1 MERTILYSVLLS
13 LVVFSHC
20 FTLQYPLPGGP
31 LSEIPG
37 LQVDSQ
43 GRTFVA
49 AGNQLYRLNRDL
61 ILQETVNLSSP
72 AVDISLNSGGEWL
85 VVCTRISCTVYNT
98 SDLNSVIATTG
109 IELGVRDRVAVFTA
123 GDTYYVGNMTILAGR
138 EGEILLRQ
146 YEYERSD
153 SLRSREFQTD
163 SDFDRIVYG
172 GFLSGDYSYFV
183 VLDRS
188 PRSLRIM
195 RVCHVTSCIGS
206 CSFNALYEEDFS
218 CGSTISSN
226 ADDRICGVSV
236 VDEFASSSGASIIL
250 SRCRPRS
257 RSNNRVCV
265 IKVADIDRTMERRYN
280 ECLAGR
286 GDINPAWG
294 RTIRPC
300 GGSNFQVQ
308 LLAVD
313 FL

>member
-1 MERTILYSVLLS
+1 MIVHVLVLS
-13 LVVFSHC
+13 CHC
-20 FTLQYPLPGGP
+20 FALQFPLPEGP

-49 AGNQLYRLNRDL
+49 ADNQLYRLNEDL
-61 ILQETVNLSSP
+61 VLQQTVNLSSP
-72 AVDISLNSGGEWL
+72 AVGISLSAGGEWL

-98 SDLNSVIATTG
+98 SDLDSVITTTG

-123 GDTYYVGNMTILAGR
+123 GNTYYVGNVTILAGR

-146 YEYERSD
+146 YEYERSNT
-153 SLRSREFQTD
+153 LRSREFQTGL
-163 SDFDRIVYG
+163 DFNRIAYG

-183 VLDRS
+183 ALDRS

-195 RVCHVTSCIGS
+195 RVCHVTSCTGS

-226 ADDRICGVSV
+226 EDDRICGVSV
-236 VDEFASSSGASIIL
+236 VDKFANSSGASIIL
-250 SRCRPRS
+250 SRCRSLS

-265 IKVADIDRTMERRYN
+265 IKVADLDRTMERRYN

-286 GDINPAWG
+286 GVIHPAWSM
-294 RTIRPC
+294 TDERPC
-300 GGSNFQVQ
+300 GGSNFQV
-308 LLAVD
+308 
-313 FL
+313 